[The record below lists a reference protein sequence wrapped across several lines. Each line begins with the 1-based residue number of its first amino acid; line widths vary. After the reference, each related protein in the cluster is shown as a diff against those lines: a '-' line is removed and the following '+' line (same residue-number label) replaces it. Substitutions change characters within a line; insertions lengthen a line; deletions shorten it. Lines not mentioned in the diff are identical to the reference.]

1 MTAPDYQR
9 LTDVQTEE
17 HLYYAGYR
25 LASIE
30 ADLREVITRSDS
42 ISGVWLDLLREHQE
56 RIARSAEFLKE
67 ISTMVER
74 ERILNEV

>member
-9 LTDVQTEE
+9 LTDTQTEE
-17 HLYYAGYR
+17 NLYYAGYR
-25 LASIE
+25 LANIE
-30 ADLREVITRSDS
+30 ESLREVITRSDS
-42 ISGVWLDLLREHQE
+42 ISGVWLELLREHQE